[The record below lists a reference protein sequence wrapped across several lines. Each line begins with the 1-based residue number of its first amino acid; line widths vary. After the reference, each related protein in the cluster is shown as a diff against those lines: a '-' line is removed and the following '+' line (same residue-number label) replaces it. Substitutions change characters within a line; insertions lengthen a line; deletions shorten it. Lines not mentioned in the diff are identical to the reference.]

1 MSHKPPVAA
10 SAEQR
15 TCFRID
21 TVLRLSFRL
30 EGELAQPLPQPTPVN
45 LSSGGAGLLTDRNL
59 ALGDSLAL
67 TLFLPSGPPI
77 QTHAKV
83 VRSVPT
89 PKLELEITSPRHIGL
104 QFLALDEQ
112 DQERLNKYVF
122 HLQLERRRTRCHF

>member
-1 MSHKPPVAA
+1 MSHKPPVDT

-45 LSSGGAGLLTDRNL
+45 LSSGGAGLLTDRSL
-59 ALGDSLAL
+59 ALGDSLVL

-83 VRSVPT
+83 VRSALI
-89 PKLELEITSPRHIGL
+89 PKLDMALTRQIGL
-104 QFLALDEQ
+104 QFLALDEK
-112 DQERLNKYVF
+112 DQERLNQYVF
-122 HLQLERRRTRCHF
+122 HLQIERRRTRCHL